1 MKLFPIKGRNKP
13 WCVEQYSLHHPAGSF
28 IAAAAS
34 PRQHRRRQSRCSR
47 LGIACH
53 RAALDTGLILEKSS
67 IHPWYIW
74 TVKLFLYMRMMRYL
88 NFTAKPLYYEQGGIW
103 SGPGDSGLSLVTHIS
118 MTPAQGQARAH
129 RPVHAA
135 AQHAAHSSPFPAWPN
150 QGSRRPAQKLVIED
164 GQKVTLGLGSG
175 CRVELQTKVRRR
187 LRKVLQ
193 FYGEGVV
200 SIVSY
205 IATCP

>member
-1 MKLFPIKGRNKP
+1 MGCLWWLISP
-13 WCVEQYSLHHPAGSF
+13 WHRHKVRPA
-28 IAAAAS
+28 
-34 PRQHRRRQSRCSR
+34 P
-47 LGIACH
+47 
-53 RAALDTGLILEKSS
+53 
-67 IHPWYIW
+67 
-74 TVKLFLYMRMMRYL
+74 
-88 NFTAKPLYYEQGGIW
+88 TAPL
-103 SGPGDSGLSLVTHIS
+103 
-118 MTPAQGQARAH
+118 
-129 RPVHAA
+129 HAA

-205 IATCP
+205 SHLSLMITASVSQFDVYLLWVLQFSIVFYGHPSLMTFALVFQFHVYILCFNAHSA